1 MEAIIT
7 DNGDNK
13 TIKRADL
20 VITERRLLS
29 LSGVEDVVNFD
40 DASITMK
47 TDLGTLSIDG
57 NDLHILKLNL
67 DGGEIAIE
75 GTINGL
81 YYLSEADTHPSK
93 GEGRFRRFF
102 R

>member
-1 MEAIIT
+1 M
-7 DNGDNK
+7 N
-13 TIKRADL
+13 
-20 VITERRLLS
+20 
-29 LSGVEDVVNFD
+29 GVEDVISFD
-40 DASITMK
+40 DASIAMK
-47 TDLGTLSIDG
+47 TTLGTLSVDG

-81 YYLSEADTHPSK
+81 YYMSEAAGFSQK
-93 GEGRFRRFF
+93 SEGRFKRLF